1 MFLIIGRTAKEA
13 YRNFIRNGW
22 LTVAAVS
29 VMIMSL
35 FIISVLY
42 TVTMTASGVLK
53 GIEDRV
59 NVSVYFKTSTTE
71 EEIGEIKDDLAKYSE
86 IKSVEYVSK
95 DKALEDFKKNNADEP
110 RIMEA
115 LDEIGDNP
123 LPSSLVIQANDPS
136 QYETIVDYL
145 DNASF
150 KEEISHV
157 NYSKTKEVIERL
169 NRIIED
175 IRKAGLY
182 VSGLFALISILI
194 IFNTV
199 RITIYTHKQEVEVM
213 RLVGASNTFI
223 RLPFVFEG
231 ILYGIVASVVSMLL
245 LFLALRFASPY
256 VTQAIKTDDLVSF
269 YYSNAL
275 FLFGIQL
282 AIGAVLGILSSLIA
296 IRKYLKV

>member
-245 LFLALRFASPY
+245 LFLALKFASPY